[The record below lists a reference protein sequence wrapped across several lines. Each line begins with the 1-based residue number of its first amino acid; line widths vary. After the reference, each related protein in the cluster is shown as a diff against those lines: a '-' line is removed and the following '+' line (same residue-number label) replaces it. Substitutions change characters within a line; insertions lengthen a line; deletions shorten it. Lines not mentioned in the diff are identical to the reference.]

1 MNFLTKKR
9 TFAPASANPLATSYP
24 IPPEPPVM
32 ITVFPSRR
40 KDLKILS
47 LTGGLGALIDFC
59 VPLVPFVAIFRICLR
74 ENYVYGRDFG

>member
-1 MNFLTKKR
+1 
-9 TFAPASANPLATSYP
+9 
-24 IPPEPPVM
+24 
-32 ITVFPSRR
+32 
-40 KDLKILS
+40 LKILS